1 VIFNFYIFCIT
12 KSLTDQK
19 KQAVTGKF
27 IPHTHSWR
35 ATIAKEAGSNGGG
48 VVPGLGEGVAGVV
61 VSVRLRR
68 GGGDGRE
75 DRRQHF
81 YLLALGIFRI

>member
-27 IPHTHSWR
+27 IPHSHSWR
-35 ATIAKEAGSNGGG
+35 ANYRKRSRQQRWWGG
-48 VVPGLGEGVAGVV
+48 AGV
-61 VSVRLRR
+61 R
-68 GGGDGRE
+68 GGG
-75 DRRQHF
+75 
-81 YLLALGIFRI
+81 LLVLWCPLDLEEGEGMVGKTGGSTFTY

>member
-48 VVPGLGEGVAGVV
+48 VVPGLWEGGCWCCGV
-61 VSVRLRR
+61 R
-68 GGGDGRE
+68 
-75 DRRQHF
+75 
-81 YLLALGIFRI
+81 